1 MVLVAAV
8 RLPTMSDTA
17 QSLSLERKI
26 KMHEARESIIT
37 RLALAFPTTINLDR
51 FLNVIVSELGRMMNV
66 DRCDVIQL
74 TSQSELRIS
83 HEWRASTDVPS
94 SLGTVIPLDLK
105 QLSEHVDI
113 TKPIRLDDTSRPG
126 LDQKVRFLAA
136 SLGTRSLLV
145 VPVVLGEDVLGLL
158 GMHTTRTPR
167 AWLDDE
173 VSFLE
178 SVARQIAV
186 GYQYTR
192 LYTDKERE
200 AETKRALLE
209 IANALNARSDFREVS
224 SLVLERAIA
233 LVGADYSALGVLDPK
248 GGRISLAAF
257 KAAPHAT
264 TDSVQGLI
272 DAHGQSLDVT
282 EFPKAME
289 VLAQGRTFRLLDT
302 DLPFPFRLIFNATL
316 GGRAALVAPVR
327 VGGQTFGLLGLVWS
341 EARDGFQDHEVA
353 LVEGIADQIGT
364 ALERDQLSAEV
375 MHLRSALH
383 ERYGEDRIIGQ
394 TSAIRRAMEL
404 ALSVADTQTT
414 VLIQGESGTGKE
426 LLANLIHYNSG
437 RENHPYVKLNCGA
450 IPETLLESELFGHE
464 KGAFTDASA
473 RRRGRF
479 EEANGGTLFLDEVG
493 EMSLSA
499 QVRLLRVLQDG
510 EFTRVGGNEV
520 LKADVRV
527 LAASNVDLERASE
540 LGTFRRDLYYR
551 LSVFPIVL
559 PPLRDRRSDIHP
571 LIISFLERYTNKT
584 GRFVSGISKD
594 AVRALVNY
602 DWPGNVRELENAIE
616 RSVIIASGRQ
626 IEMDDLPESIRL
638 APSNER
644 EIKLEI
650 KVGSSIEGEKRAF
663 IETSLDKLAG
673 KIVGAR
679 AVGLVKRTLYL
690 RLELTNPID
699 SIAVEEPETG
709 FLKLEIDLPSSIEE
723 MERKVIEATLDYT
736 NGDKSRA
743 ARILGIGRKTL
754 YRKLDQY
761 NGGRSDPE

>member
-1 MVLVAAV
+1 
-8 RLPTMSDTA
+8 MSNSV

-26 KMHEARESIIT
+26 KMHEAREGIID
-37 RLALAFPTTINLDR
+37 RLARTLPTAINLDR

-74 TSQSELRIS
+74 TSASELRIS
-83 HEWRASTDVPS
+83 HEWRTSNDVPS
-94 SLGTVIPLDLK
+94 SLGTVIPLDLN

-113 TKPIRLDDTSRPG
+113 RKPIRLNDTAAPG

-145 VPVVLGEDVLGLL
+145 VPVVLGDDVLGLVGL
-158 GMHTTRTPR
+158 HTTRTPR
-167 AWLDDE
+167 HWLDDE
-173 VSFLE
+173 VAFLQ
-178 SVARQIAV
+178 SIAGQIAV

-200 AETKRALLE
+200 AETKRALLS

-233 LVGADYSALGVLDPK
+233 LVGADYSALGVLDPA

-264 TDSVQGLI
+264 TDSVQGLF
-272 DAHGQSLDVT
+272 DSHGKSLDISA
-282 EFPKAME
+282 FPAMVE
-289 VLAQGRTFRLLDT
+289 VLAQGKTLRLLET
-302 DLPFPFRLIFNATL
+302 DLPFPIRLMFNSIL

-341 EARDGFQDHEVA
+341 EAREGFQDHEVA

-394 TSAIRRAMEL
+394 TPAIRRAIEL

-414 VLIQGESGTGKE
+414 VLIEGESGTGKE
-426 LLANLIHYNSG
+426 LLANLIHFNSG
-437 RENHPYVKLNCGA
+437 REDQPYVKLNCGA

-464 KGAFTDASA
+464 KGAFTDARA
-473 RRRGRF
+473 LRRGRF
-479 EEANGGTLFLDEVG
+479 EEANFGTLFLDEVG

-520 LKADVRV
+520 IKTDVRV
-527 LAASNVDLERASE
+527 VAASNVDLKRAVE
-540 LGTFRRDLYYR
+540 LGSFRQDLFYR
-551 LSVFPIVL
+551 LSVFPITL
-559 PPLRDRRSDIHP
+559 PPLRERTADIHP
-571 LIISFLERYTNKT
+571 LVIHFLEHYKQKT
-584 GRFVSGISKD
+584 GRFISGISKD
-594 AVRALVNY
+594 ALQALITY
-602 DWPGNVRELENAIE
+602 EWPGNVRELENAIE
-616 RSVIIASGRQ
+616 RAVIIASGRQ
-626 IEMDDLPESIRL
+626 IELEDLPQAIS
-638 APSNER
+638 
-644 EIKLEI
+644 EIALQRRDQI
-650 KVGSSIEGEKRAF
+650 KVERAKAASEG
-663 IETSLDKLAG
+663 
-673 KIVGAR
+673 
-679 AVGLVKRTLYL
+679 RTTTF
-690 RLELTNPID
+690 EVT
-699 SIAVEEPETG
+699 V
-709 FLKLEIDLPSSIEE
+709 PSSMEEIE
-723 MERKVIEATLDYT
+723 RQAIEATLDYT
-736 NGDKSRA
+736 EGDKSHA
-743 ARILGIGRKTL
+743 ARALGIGRKTL
-754 YRKLDQY
+754 YRKLEQY
-761 NGGRSDPE
+761 NGGPGDKGQ